1 MGELV
6 KVIRKHKLEA
16 KLAKLDNAQKLGLLE
31 AGMLVSQRAQ
41 QKAPVLT
48 GRLKR
53 SIHGTIPQQAG
64 PGKMETAIGTNVE
77 YARFQEEGTKY
88 IKPHP
93 YLEPA
98 LNESKKDIAQLIYKA
113 IIKALQ

>member
-1 MGELV
+1 MA
-6 KVIRKHKLEA
+6 KVIRKGILNS
-16 KLAKLDNAQKLGLLE
+16 KLAKLDNAQKLGLIE

-41 QKAPVLT
+41 GKAPVLT

-77 YARFQEEGTKY
+77 YAKFQEEGTRY

-93 YLEPA
+93 YLVPA
-98 LNESKKDIAQLIYKA
+98 LNESKGDIGKLIYKA
-113 IIKALQ
+113 IVKGLK